1 MHLGHAGSVPSDSV
15 NEGVMKVMDVVDIE
29 QLVIRRATVLDAPAV
44 LKVFDEVMA
53 WFVQM
58 GNEGQWGCEPWSASP
73 RRIQLLEDTC
83 ALPGAWVAEDKRGH
97 LFGALVLGE
106 AQPYV
111 SPATEPEIY
120 VRVLVAS
127 RDVRARGIGRRLLAF
142 ADNRARA
149 AGVQSLR
156 VDCYGGGTGALV
168 RFYESCGY
176 ERIAAF
182 SVDGWPCQLLGRS
195 LKATDAS

>member
-1 MHLGHAGSVPSDSV
+1 M
-15 NEGVMKVMDVVDIE
+15 MDIE
-29 QLVIRRATVLDAPAV
+29 QLVIRRATVLDTPAV
-44 LKVFDEVMA
+44 VKVFDEVMA
-53 WFVQM
+53 WFVEM
-58 GNEGQWGCEPWSASP
+58 GNEGQWGSEPWSASQ
-73 RRIQLLEDTC
+73 RRIQLLEEAC
-83 ALPGAWVAEDKRGH
+83 ALPEAWVAEDGRGH
-97 LFGALVLGE
+97 LLGVLVLGE

-120 VRVLVAS
+120 VRVLAAS
-127 RDVRARGIGRRLLAF
+127 RDDRARGIGRRLLAF

-149 AGVQSLR
+149 TGVQSLR
-156 VDCYGGGTGALV
+156 VDCYGGGTGDLV

-195 LKATDAS
+195 LNAAAS

>member
-1 MHLGHAGSVPSDSV
+1 MSKG
-15 NEGVMKVMDVVDIE
+15 MDVAAE
-29 QLVIRRATVLDAPAV
+29 QLVIRRATSVDAPAV
-44 LKVFDEVMA
+44 LKVFDEVIA

-58 GNEGQWGCEPWSASP
+58 GNKEQWGSEPWSASP
-73 RRIQLLEDTC
+73 RRIQLVEDAC
-83 ALPGAWVAEDKRGH
+83 ALPEAWVAQDERGR
-97 LFGALVLGE
+97 LLAALVLGA

-111 SPATEPEIY
+111 PPATEPEIY

-127 RDVRARGIGRRLLAF
+127 RDDRARGIGRRLLAF

-149 AGVQSLR
+149 AGVQRLR

-176 ERIAAF
+176 ERMTTF
-182 SVDGWPCQLLGRS
+182 SVDGWPGQLLGRS
-195 LKATDAS
+195 LKAAAAS